1 MIELVYRTNIMA
13 FVGTGLNENYPVNRV
28 ILWDDQKLVAIG
40 EFNFKEP
47 VLGIK
52 LREDK

>member
-1 MIELVYRTNIMA
+1 MA
-13 FVGTGLNENYPVNRV
+13 FVGTGLNPSYPPNTV
-28 ILWDDQKLVAIG
+28 ILWDDQQLVAIG

-52 LREDK
+52 LREEK